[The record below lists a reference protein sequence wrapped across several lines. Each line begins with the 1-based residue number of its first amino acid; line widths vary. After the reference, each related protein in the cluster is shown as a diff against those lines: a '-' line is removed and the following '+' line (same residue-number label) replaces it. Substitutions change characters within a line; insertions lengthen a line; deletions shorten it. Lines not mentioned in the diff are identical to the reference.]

1 VSAEALAA
9 RTAALWSN
17 RRLRIT
23 VAVLGFAAITVV
35 TALIAHPRMF
45 TGFHD
50 YDDEGY
56 MLTALK
62 AFVNGG
68 HLYDQVFSQ
77 YGPFYYEVW
86 GGLFSLFG
94 IDVTHDSGRTVTMV
108 AWVLASLGFG
118 LVTWGLTR
126 SVFLGWAAQILSF
139 NTLEVLTNEP
149 MHTYG
154 LVALLLVAIVAISLF
169 VRERESP
176 YSLALLGA
184 AVAALVLVKINV
196 GVFAALSVALACA
209 VSYPLLWR
217 RRWPRAL
224 LELAFVAL
232 PVLLM
237 LSKFGEGWARHYA
250 IHVAVSALAVV
261 LVLRARQPGERRG
274 GDLPWLVG
282 GFLALALVSCLAIV
296 GAGTSVSGLVDG
308 VIAQPLRQS
317 DAFSLPMQLSRRLYA
332 FDLLALAAA
341 VAYLYAVRRRRGE
354 PGQLWLALCSLFAIA
369 VGVTLALSVTGQL
382 LPFNSRSLTGFQ
394 LSMLPFAWVALMGTS
409 TGPEPPPSFAR
420 LLLPLLAVLQALHA
434 YPVAGSQTLLAAV
447 LLVPVGALCIA
458 NGVRGLGQL
467 IPAGSDRVALA
478 GFGVVVAVVL
488 AWFIG
493 NSYLREP
500 LKTARGSYNAAF
512 SLDLPG
518 SHDMR
523 LGSEEEVAL
532 YQAISKGIREYCP
545 ATLMQPGMD
554 SFYLWAEQEPPSLTA
569 TGWETLFDEA
579 DQQQVIDE
587 TASISNLCLLRN
599 YPLAAGW
606 GEKDGPLVSYLEQGF
621 EPFGRWGDYE
631 LLRREGP
638 AVQP

>member
-1 VSAEALAA
+1 VSAEALAT
-9 RTAALWSN
+9 RTASLWSD

-35 TALIAHPRMF
+35 TALIAQPRMF
-45 TGFHD
+45 TGFHN

-86 GGLFSLFG
+86 GGVFSLFG
-94 IDVTHDSGRTVTMV
+94 ISVTHDSGRTVTMI
-108 AWVLASLGFG
+108 AWVLAGLGFG
-118 LVTWGLTR
+118 LVTWRLTG
-126 SVFLGWAAQILSF
+126 SVFLGWAAQVLSF
-139 NTLEVLTNEP
+139 NALEVLTNEP

-154 LVALLLVAIVAISLF
+154 LIALLLVAIIAASCF

-176 YSLALLGA
+176 YAMALLGA
-184 AVAALVLVKINV
+184 AIAVLVLVKINV
-196 GVFAALSVALACA
+196 GFFAALSVALACA
-209 VSYPLLWR
+209 VTYPLLWQ
-217 RRWPRAL
+217 RRWPRIV
-224 LELAFVAL
+224 LELGFVAV
-232 PVLLM
+232 PVVLM

-250 IHVAVSALAVV
+250 VHVAVSALAVV
-261 LVLRARQPGERRG
+261 LALRAQQPDERRS
-274 GDLPWLVG
+274 GDLPWLIG
-282 GFLALALVSCLAIV
+282 GFLALAIVSCVAIL
-296 GAGTSVSGLVDG
+296 GAGTSVSGLIDG

-332 FDLLALAAA
+332 FDLLALAGA

-354 PGQLWLALCSLFAIA
+354 PSPLWLGLCSLFAIA
-369 VGVTLALSVTGQL
+369 VGLTIALSVTGQL

-394 LSMLPFAWVALMGTS
+394 LSMLPFAWVALMATS
-409 TGPEPPPSFAR
+409 PGPERRPSFAR

-447 LLVPVGALCIA
+447 LLVPVGALCVA

-467 IPAGSDRVALA
+467 IPAGSDRVALV
-478 GFGVVVAVVL
+478 GLGVVAAVVL
-488 AWFIG
+488 AWFVG
-493 NSYLREP
+493 NSYLKEP

-532 YQAISKGIREYCP
+532 YQAITKGIRDNCP

-587 TASISNLCLLRN
+587 TSSISNLCLLRN
-599 YPLAAGW
+599 YPMAAGW
-606 GEKDGPLVSYLEQGF
+606 GEKDGPLVRYLEQGF
-621 EPFGRWGDYE
+621 QPLGKWGDYE
-631 LLRREGP
+631 LLRREDP
-638 AVQP
+638 AAQP